1 MRLIFLLLKRRQLK
15 LVLFFL
21 LFLLGM
27 LGHKAV
33 GRLVFPYPFREE
45 IEWRA
50 EYAGVDPELV
60 AALIY
65 VESKFN
71 PQARSRKGARGLMQL
86 MPETA
91 FWLGAQKGLAL
102 EEADLDRPEVNL
114 QLGIGYLSYLFR
126 EFNGDRVMV
135 LAAYNAGHEKVK
147 HWLVSGAWKG
157 KVDDL
162 HRIPYLETR
171 RYVAKIMRTYY
182 IYHYL
187 YHRA

>member
-1 MRLIFLLLKRRQLK
+1 VRKIFILLEKRQLK
-15 LVLFFL
+15 LAL
-21 LFLLGM
+21 LFLFFFLGV
-27 LGHKAV
+27 LGHKAL
-33 GRLVFPYPFREE
+33 GRWVFPYPFREE
-45 IEWRA
+45 IETGA

-91 FWLGAQKGLAL
+91 FWLGAQKGMAL
-102 EEADLDRPEVNL
+102 EEADLERPEVNL
-114 QLGIGYLSYLFR
+114 RLGIGYLSYLFR
-126 EFNGDRVMV
+126 EFNGNRVMA

-147 HWLVSGAWKG
+147 SWLASGTWG
-157 KVDDL
+157 GRVDDL

-182 IYHYL
+182 IYRYL
-187 YHRA
+187 YNRA

>member
-1 MRLIFLLLKRRQLK
+1 MKRRHLK
-15 LVLFFL
+15 LVLFILF
-21 LFLLGM
+21 FLLGV
-27 LGHKAV
+27 LLHKAV
-33 GRLVFPYPFREE
+33 GRLAFPYPFREE
-45 IEWRA
+45 IELGA

-65 VESKFN
+65 VESKFD
-71 PQARSRKGARGLMQL
+71 PKARSRKGARGLMQL

-91 FWLGAQKGLAL
+91 FWIGAQKGLAL
-102 EEADLDRPEVNL
+102 EEADLDRPEINL
-114 QLGIGYLSYLFR
+114 QLGIGYLGYLFR

-147 HWLVSGAWKG
+147 SWLVSGAWAG

-182 IYHYL
+182 IYRYL
-187 YHRA
+187 YKDQA